1 MTSKL
6 FPPSRKREIPL
17 GFKIAATE
25 VKRVLD
31 RIFNPILKENLKD
44 LKFSTLV
51 DLEHESLP
59 DENKELLRIWYSLE
73 VQGEFNDKK
82 EWDKI
87 TDIFYGY
94 DEKYPNLKDSNIVPV
109 ARDYLNMMDIEGYN
123 NWDYTTFEIRQSATA
138 GTASKIALSKF
149 DAANEMLPK
158 ADALDFSEYN
168 KIEKDELLKLSHED
182 LIKNLISLYASEK
195 KLPIPNPKKIKNTD
209 VVFSLLS
216 HNDEITI
223 GLVKFISNFF
233 GVPDHD
239 DYNPLSEKYGPS
251 INFCFRENRKAVIF
265 VQDYIDFYEGM
276 YGFKDRITENVFKD
290 SDLKQEKI
298 IDLDNYETEVKYLIC
313 KLLHALK
320 IKNVDPK
327 KLKMTDNIIMLANY
341 NRTTAW
347 STIKSILAHFDVI
360 GMSGGLPTDFMN
372 QTNPTVEDAIDF
384 AKWILEDSGSSYN
397 EKHDL
402 NIVKSELKN
411 KNDNEDH
418 AKIVLKKHGYGIKY
432 ISDRL
437 RKNKNFI
444 IELLKLDTF
453 YIDEED
459 MQSIDDSLK
468 DDKEVVELVLTKNF
482 ALYKSISSN
491 LKKDKVFFKKVLKTH
506 FEKEQFP
513 SLTFDDLD
521 ESLRN
526 DKEIVINILNG
537 LIEKNSYFY
546 DSHSLG
552 SNLKK
557 DKEIAKKVLQLE
569 GSLKDFDK
577 VVTSDKEI
585 ALTALKN
592 DPINYKYLS
601 ENLKSDSEI
610 FNIYKENVITK
621 LNKKFERHWG
631 NLDEKIKQEPEI
643 KKIYDEKYKHYLTE
657 IQVGN
662 IDHFEFDIPRI
673 LLEDKKF
680 FLDAIKI
687 IKEDQLDQHY
697 DSVKSFL
704 EMSELAKDDEIA
716 KVVKSLNK

>member
-1 MTSKL
+1 M
-6 FPPSRKREIPL
+6 
-17 GFKIAATE
+17 
-25 VKRVLD
+25 
-31 RIFNPILKENLKD
+31 
-44 LKFSTLV
+44 
-51 DLEHESLP
+51 
-59 DENKELLRIWYSLE
+59 
-73 VQGEFNDKK
+73 
-82 EWDKI
+82 
-87 TDIFYGY
+87 
-94 DEKYPNLKDSNIVPV
+94 
-109 ARDYLNMMDIEGYN
+109 
-123 NWDYTTFEIRQSATA
+123 
-138 GTASKIALSKF
+138 
-149 DAANEMLPK
+149 
-158 ADALDFSEYN
+158 
-168 KIEKDELLKLSHED
+168 
-182 LIKNLISLYASEK
+182 
-195 KLPIPNPKKIKNTD
+195 
-209 VVFSLLS
+209 
-216 HNDEITI
+216 
-223 GLVKFISNFF
+223 
-233 GVPDHD
+233 
-239 DYNPLSEKYGPS
+239 
-251 INFCFRENRKAVIF
+251 ENRKAVIF

-276 YGFKDRITENVFKD
+276 YGFKDRITENVLKEG
-290 SDLKQEKI
+290 DLKQEKI

-327 KLKMTDNIIMLANY
+327 KIKMTDNIIMLANY
-341 NRTTAW
+341 NRTIAW
-347 STIKSILAHFDVI
+347 STIKSIMLHFDVI
-360 GMSGGLPTDFMN
+360 GMSGGPPTDFYN

-384 AKWILEDSGSSYN
+384 ARMILEDSGSSYN

-411 KNDNEDH
+411 KNDNEDQ
-418 AKIVLKKHGYGIKY
+418 AKEVLKKHACGIKY
-432 ISDRL
+432 VSDRL

-453 YIDEED
+453 YIDDED
-459 MQSIDDSLK
+459 MQSIGDSLK
-468 DDKEVVELVLTKNF
+468 DDKEVMELILTKNF
-482 ALYKSISSN
+482 ALYKNISSN

-506 FEKEQFP
+506 FEKAQFP

-537 LIEKNSYFY
+537 LIEKNGYFY

-585 ALTALKN
+585 ALIALKN

-601 ENLKSDSEI
+601 ENLKFDSEI
-610 FNIYKENVITK
+610 LNIYKENVISK

-716 KVVKSLNK
+716 KVIKSLN

>member
-31 RIFNPILKENLKD
+31 RIFDPILKENLKD

-138 GTASKIALSKF
+138 GTDTIIALSKF
-149 DAANEMLPK
+149 DAESEMLPK
-158 ADALDFSEYN
+158 ADALDFSEFN

-195 KLPIPNPKKIKNTD
+195 KLPIPNPKKIKNND

-251 INFCFRENRKAVIF
+251 INFCFNENRKAVIF

-276 YGFKDRITENVFKD
+276 YGFKDRITENVLKEG
-290 SDLKQEKI
+290 DLKQEKI

-327 KLKMTDNIIMLANY
+327 KIKMTDNIIMLANY
-341 NRTTAW
+341 NRTIAW
-347 STIKSILAHFDVI
+347 STIKSIMFNFDTI
-360 GMSGGLPTDFMN
+360 GMIGGPPTDFYN

-384 AKWILEDSGSSYN
+384 ARMILEDSGSSYN

-418 AKIVLKKHGYGIKY
+418 AKEVLKKHGYGIQY
-432 ISDRL
+432 ISERL

-444 IELLKLDTF
+444 IELLKLGV
-453 YIDEED
+453 
-459 MQSIDDSLK
+459 SVDDQEMLSLDDVLK
-468 DDKEVVELVLTKNF
+468 DDKEVVELLIVKNF
-482 ALYKSISSN
+482 YNYKYISSN

-506 FEKEQFP
+506 FEKAQFP
-513 SLTFDDLD
+513 SLPFADLD
-521 ESLRN
+521 ESLLN
-526 DKEIVINILNG
+526 DKAIVISILNG
-537 LIEKNSYFY
+537 LIEKNRYFY
-546 DSHSLG
+546 DSSFLG

-557 DKEIAKKVLQLE
+557 DKVIAKKVLQLE
-569 GSLKDFDK
+569 GNLEHFDK
-577 VVTSDKEI
+577 IVTSDKEI
-585 ALTALKN
+585 ALIALKN

-610 FNIYKENVITK
+610 LNIYKENVINK

-704 EMSELAKDDEIA
+704 EMSDLAKDDDIT
-716 KVVKSLNK
+716 KVVKSLTKL